1 MYQSFADTGCGNYRV
16 KRKKVYF
23 IKNQWNLTMYAGTTA
38 MLPYLMNADVDRK
51 EDDGILVSN
60 KLITWEEMKKHY
72 PARWVF
78 LEAIK

>member
-1 MYQSFADTGCGNYRV
+1 
-16 KRKKVYF
+16 
-23 IKNQWNLTMYAGTTA
+23 MYAGTTA

-60 KLITWEEMKKHY
+60 KLITWDEMKKHY